1 MVSNESEEAES
12 VSANTEIISE
22 IKEDT
27 AGTVDQEE
35 SPELE

>member
-1 MVSNESEEAES
+1 MVSNESEEES
-12 VSANTEIISE
+12 VSANTETIQE

-27 AGTVDQEE
+27 ADAVDQEE